1 MAKAKPYYIVSYK
14 RKNAKGELMDE
25 SEDIRT
31 DEFTNL
37 RQARQTAISRM
48 WGLFIGN
55 GYKPTLYRVEPDG
68 GKYVDMTTQQ
78 LVDRY

>member
-1 MAKAKPYYIVSYK
+1 MAKAKPYYLVKYT
-14 RKNAKGELMDE
+14 RKNAKGETVEE

-68 GKYVDMTTQQ
+68 SKYVDMTTEQ
-78 LVDRY
+78 LADRY